1 MAVWENIQKSPRCH
15 THRGLF
21 YFIHQA
27 AKVLPVGDYDRD
39 SGASLPK
46 YSYCPYYP
54 RNHVLFRL
62 YNPLHPP
69 SGYR

>member
-27 AKVLPVGDYDRD
+27 AKVLPGGGTIEILV
-39 SGASLPK
+39 LV
-46 YSYCPYYP
+46 CP
-54 RNHVLFRL
+54 NTLTVLTIPEITYIIF
-62 YNPLHPP
+62 
-69 SGYR
+69 